1 MHTDAKGKTKC
12 GIFAS
17 VCIFMQA
24 TYLCHSHFG
33 AFWQPSR
40 SLSDILASMSHAE
53 LLEIDFNV
61 VLKIKNQ
68 SHVNYRSKSSLIM
81 GIYTVCAYV
90 RPVMA
95 TTDALSYLTVGQNR
109 TSTYG
114 HRPGQ
119 P

>member
-1 MHTDAKGKTKC
+1 MFYTWD
-12 GIFAS
+12 
-17 VCIFMQA
+17 FMQKEISV
-24 TYLCHSHFG
+24 TSKMFYFMVL
-33 AFWQPSR
+33 PV
-40 SLSDILASMSHAE
+40 LASMSHAE

-68 SHVNYRSKSSLIM
+68 SHVNYRSKSSLII

-95 TTDALSYLTVGQNR
+95 TIDALAYLTVGQNR
-109 TSTYG
+109 ASTYG